1 MDEKMKQYGKKV
13 TDLFSKVSKK
23 TWRIIIAVTGVLV
36 IAAVILTVVLMDK
49 TYVPLFRELSSED
62 MTSIINYLN
71 EQNITDYKV
80 QNNDT
85 ILVPEAMEPS
95 LKARGLSVQ
104 L

>member
-49 TYVPLFRELSSED
+49 TYVPDR
-62 MTSIINYLN
+62 
-71 EQNITDYKV
+71 K
-80 QNNDT
+80 
-85 ILVPEAMEPS
+85 
-95 LKARGLSVQ
+95 SVV
-104 L
+104 